1 MSRVALVTG
10 SSGGI
15 GGAIRDRLTRDGIDV
30 LGVDLSADEADGAIS
45 ADLATPEGNRAAVD
59 AALERFGRLDVVVA
73 AAGFQHIAPVAEFPE
88 DRWDALLAV
97 MLSSPFLLAKYA
109 WDALTE
115 SPEAR
120 IIVIASAHGLVASP
134 FKAGY
139 VSAKHG
145 AVGLVKVLALEGAEH
160 GILATA
166 VCPGFVRTPLV
177 EGQLE
182 DQAKAHNT
190 SPERVLEDVVLAPHA
205 IKRLIEP
212 EEVAATVA
220 FLLSP
225 PGRAFT
231 GVPVTMD
238 QGWTAR

>member
-1 MSRVALVTG
+1 MARVALVTG

-15 GGAIRDRLTRDGIDV
+15 GAAVCKRLQSDGLDV
-30 LGVDLSADEADGAIS
+30 LGVDLSADGDDAVS
-45 ADLATPEGNRAAVD
+45 ADLATPEGNRSAVD
-59 AALERFGRLDVVVA
+59 GALERFGHLDVIVA
-73 AAGFQHIAPVAEFPE
+73 AAGFQHIAPVSEFPE

-109 WDALTE
+109 WAALTE

-120 IIVIASAHGLVASP
+120 VIVIASAHGLVASP

-139 VSAKHG
+139 VAAKHG
-145 AVGLVKVLALEGAEH
+145 AVGLVKVLGLEGAEH
-160 GILATA
+160 GIMATA

-212 EEVAATVA
+212 DEVADVVG
-220 FLLSP
+220 FLAG
-225 PGRAFT
+225 PGGRTFT
-231 GVPVTMD
+231 GAAVTMD
-238 QGWTAR
+238 MGWTAR

>member
-15 GGAIRDRLTRDGIDV
+15 GAAIGKRLERDGLDV
-30 LGVDLSADEADGAIS
+30 LGVDLRVDQSRAAVS
-45 ADLATPEGNRAAVD
+45 ADLSTPEGNRAAVD

-73 AAGFQHIAPVAEFPE
+73 AAGFQHIASVAEFPE
-88 DRWDALLAV
+88 DRWDALLSV
-97 MLSSPFLLAKYA
+97 MLSSPFLLSKYA
-109 WDALTE
+109 WPALTE

-139 VSAKHG
+139 VAAKHG
-145 AVGLVKVLALEGAEH
+145 AVGLVKVLGLEGAEH
-160 GILATA
+160 GIMATA

-212 EEVAATVA
+212 EEVADVVSFLATRGTYVHGSV
-220 FLLSP
+220 LHVN
-225 PGRAFT
+225 G
-231 GVPVTMD
+231 GMY
-238 QGWTAR
+238 GG